1 MASSTVSIAKRALVS
16 LLLKLA
22 VAYQVVVS
30 VSRDSPDVSVKAAFR
45 KIAVKVH
52 PDKGGDT
59 ADFQRPQGAEE
70 RWEAAAKDAKN
81 GRPPEAHNRGGGR
94 KAPRETSDIL
104 CADLTNPEEAKKQCS
119 TACQDLQAK
128 NTEQKMGRQ
137 RHRAKAE
144 RKRQGGGRGR
154 KGREQQ
160 EAKQKH
166 ETQRNTQPVDFGR
179 LGLFP
184 SMLWLCRMMSRRGG
198 TWAAGCE
205 VLPSELT

>member
-59 ADFQRPQGAEE
+59 ADFQRLQDAKE

-166 ETQRNTQPVDFGR
+166 KTQTCHTFCLLLVFG
-179 LGLFP
+179 
-184 SMLWLCRMMSRRGG
+184 C
-198 TWAAGCE
+198 
-205 VLPSELT
+205 